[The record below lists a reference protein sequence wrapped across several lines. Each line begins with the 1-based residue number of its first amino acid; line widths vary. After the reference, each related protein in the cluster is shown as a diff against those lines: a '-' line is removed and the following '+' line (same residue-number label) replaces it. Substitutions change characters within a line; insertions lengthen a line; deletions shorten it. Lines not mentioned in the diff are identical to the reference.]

1 MIINN
6 IFLFQA
12 ILIFNFID
20 FTPLSYGD
28 YELPGW
34 AQALGWM
41 MACASVLMFPIF
53 AIIIVAYT
61 YFNPEYDGLSLVQV
75 SRDWNLYSRKMFLL
89 TVQSQ
94 WYVLVFITRILLQRI
109 IKLTKPTEKWKSGLA
124 KAEERHRMRQG
135 TTAVA
140 PEQYTPA
147 SIDAT
152 GGKGVP
158 SGYVNPAFDEAQ
170 TKF

>member
-1 MIINN
+1 MVIINKM
-6 IFLFQA
+6 FLFQA

-75 SRDWNLYSRKMFLL
+75 SRLESVLQKSVFFFWF
-89 TVQSQ
+89 TVVCVS
-94 WYVLVFITRILLQRI
+94 VHGTDI
-109 IKLTKPTEKWKSGLA
+109 IA
-124 KAEERHRMRQG
+124 ADN
-135 TTAVA
+135 TT
-140 PEQYTPA
+140 
-147 SIDAT
+147 
-152 GGKGVP
+152 
-158 SGYVNPAFDEAQ
+158 N
-170 TKF
+170 